1 MIIMKTNGEL
11 MKNTRISYSIMVNG
25 AANNGSKRHYSL
37 STNDPSGTVTQAIN
51 DKSGVSF
58 ICDFTCTTIVPSG
71 YPTSSGEVKEHC
83 MRADLPQGMEIKD
96 FIAKMALIIDNF
108 SLATYHDAADI
119 SNWKKN
125 LLALKK

>member
-1 MIIMKTNGEL
+1 
-11 MKNTRISYSIMVNG
+11 MKNTRIFYSITVEG
-25 AANNGSKRHYSL
+25 AVRNGSKRQYTL
-37 STNDPSGTVTQAIN
+37 STNDPAGTVTKAIN

-71 YPTSSGEVKEHC
+71 YPTSSGEVKEQC

-96 FIAKMALIIDNF
+96 FIAKQALIIDHF
-108 SLATYHDAADI
+108 SLASYHDDADI